1 MDIYEMIAY
10 GALAILVLTFT
21 YVFGGMYL
29 SLKKD
34 ISQVK
39 DNK

>member
-10 GALAILVLTFT
+10 GALAILVITFT
-21 YVFGGMYL
+21 YVFGSMYV
-29 SLKKD
+29 SLRKD
-34 ISQVK
+34 TPQVK